1 MACRRRRYA
10 PAAIFAGLLIIS
22 AVPADPLPAL
32 REALSFLRMAKA
44 TAAVE
49 AKSQFCKKAREK
61 LLLTPYDTGGYRAA
75 AVAFII
81 QAENNIGEFNLKK
94 ADEFLNLAIGQVN
107 QAILACRGGSLKRAP
122 AGKKK

>member
-1 MACRRRRYA
+1 MAHRQRRYA
-10 PAAIFAGLLIIS
+10 LAAIFASSLIIS

-32 REALSFLRMAKA
+32 REALSFLRKAKS

-81 QAENNIGEFNLKK
+81 QAENNIGKFNLKK

-107 QAILACRGGSLKRAP
+107 QAILACQRGSSKRAP
-122 AGKKK
+122 SGKKK